1 MDSSDFLKKQ
11 EKDEDIKLFKEEHPD
26 VYKFIVRLID
36 GECDSNSGDTILI
49 FSSSFNIKLNMTPQN
64 SKTASE
70 FSKVSRECRDAK
82 HLTVLIDVPG

>member
-36 GECDSNSGDTILI
+36 GQCDDKEIEN
-49 FSSSFNIKLNMTPQN
+49 F
-64 SKTASE
+64 
-70 FSKVSRECRDAK
+70 RDEYGEEVYNDINK
-82 HLTVLIDVPG
+82 IV